1 MPISKLA
8 WVASTIT
15 ALIPLGYGLLEAKN
29 AQANSGAAASGA
41 TALWSEDSSQTIAHR
56 DDRID
61 DRILVAL
68 GDPQTAA
75 PLGGTTAGLA
85 AQSATP
91 TLMAQAS
98 LVIDSQGSSDPTPGL
113 LQSNSGILLALASPL
128 AKDLVE
134 QDLVE
139 RNLRSLMGLMS
150 MVPGLGHGSDEG
162 AIDQGREA
170 LPILGPVKGFFQR
183 LSAAKS
189 FFPVAWGQP
198 EEMDGFSQT
207 QRRENIS
214 QNNYLQASGWQCAVP
229 LNQPWSQPRSSISQV
244 WVRGCLMAALPDR
257 ALAQRMTDRLNEA
270 LLRPDVATV
279 PLTIQRENGQPVVR
293 LGKTVLFTVTAE
305 LARNYDLHRDQ
316 LAVHWLNNVRQML
329 GRPPMTI
336 AQVQT
341 QMYGLDDT
349 GNTLDGTASWY
360 GPYFHGRQ
368 TANGEIFDQDDLT
381 AAHRTLPL
389 GTFLRVT
396 NRKNGQSV
404 VVRINDRGP
413 YIDEEEYRIVDLSHR
428 AARVLGSAEKGV
440 VPIEAVV
447 LTPIPGGSADLT
459 YGTGAVTVAKL

>member
-8 WVASTIT
+8 WVASTVT
-15 ALIPLGYGLLEAKN
+15 ALIPLGCGLLEAKN
-29 AQANSGAAASGA
+29 AQANSGAAAFGA
-41 TALWSEDSSQTIAHR
+41 TALMSELLPQTIALG
-56 DDRID
+56 DP
-61 DRILVAL
+61 RILVAL
-68 GDPQTAA
+68 SDPQASIA
-75 PLGGTTAGLA
+75 LGDSEDLA
-85 AQSATP
+85 AQSA
-91 TLMAQAS
+91 S
-98 LVIDSQGSSDPTPGL
+98 NDSPGL
-113 LQSNSGILLALASPL
+113 LQSNNGILLALASPL
-128 AKDLVE
+128 AEDLME

-139 RNLRSLMGLMS
+139 RNLRSLRGLVS
-150 MVPGLGHGSDEG
+150 MVPGLGYGDEESTAG
-162 AIDQGREA
+162 GDQN
-170 LPILGPVKGFFQR
+170 LPILGPLKGFFQT

-189 FFPVAWGQP
+189 FFPIAWGNP
-198 EEMDGFSQT
+198 EGIDGFSQT

-229 LNQPWSQPRSSISQV
+229 LDQPWSQLRSNASQV

-257 ALAQRMTDRLNEA
+257 DLAQRMGDRLSDA

-279 PLTIQRENGQPVVR
+279 PLTISRENGQPVVR
-293 LGKTVLFTVTAE
+293 LGKAVLFTVTAE
-305 LARNYDLHRDQ
+305 LAKNYDLHRDQ
-316 LAVHWLNNVRQML
+316 LAVQWLNNVRQML

-336 AQVQT
+336 AQAQT

-368 TANGEIFDQDDLT
+368 TANGEIFDQEDLT

-396 NRKNGQSV
+396 NRKNGRSV

-428 AARVLGSAEKGV
+428 AAKVLGSDEKGV

-447 LTPIPGGSADLT
+447 LSPVPGGAADLT
-459 YGTGAVTVAKL
+459 YGDGGVTVAKL

>member
-8 WVASTIT
+8 WVASTVT
-15 ALIPLGYGLLEAKN
+15 ALIPLSCGLLEVKN
-29 AQANSGAAASGA
+29 AQANSGAAAFGA
-41 TALWSEDSSQTIAHR
+41 TALLSEGLPQAIALGDH
-56 DDRID
+56 
-61 DRILVAL
+61 RILVAL
-68 GDPQTAA
+68 SDPQ
-75 PLGGTTAGLA
+75 
-85 AQSATP
+85 
-91 TLMAQAS
+91 AS
-98 LVIDSQGSSDPTPGL
+98 VASSDPEGWTTQSALDAAPGL
-113 LQSNSGILLALASPL
+113 LQSNNDILLALASPL
-128 AKDLVE
+128 AEDLME
-134 QDLVE
+134 QELVE
-139 RNLRSLMGLMS
+139 RNLRSLRSLVS
-150 MVPGLGHGSDEG
+150 MVPGRGDGPMDGDAES
-162 AIDQGREA
+162 
-170 LPILGPVKGFFQR
+170 LPILGPLRGFFQT

-189 FFPVAWGQP
+189 FFPVVWGRP
-198 EEMDGFSQT
+198 EGIDGFSQT

-214 QNNYLQASGWQCAVP
+214 QNNYLQATGWQCAVP
-229 LNQPWSQPRSSISQV
+229 LDQPWSQPRSNVSQV

-257 ALAQRMTDRLNEA
+257 ALAQRMSNRLNDA
-270 LLRPDVATV
+270 LLRPNVATV
-279 PLTIQRENGQPVVR
+279 PLTISRENGQPVVR
-293 LGKTVLFTVTAE
+293 LGKVLLFTVTAE
-305 LARNYDLHRDQ
+305 LAQNYDRHRDE
-316 LAVHWLNNVRQML
+316 LAVQWLNNVRQML

-368 TANGEIFDQDDLT
+368 TANGEIFDQEDLT

-428 AARVLGSAEKGV
+428 AAKVLGSDDRGV

-447 LTPIPGGSADLT
+447 LSPVPGGAADLT
-459 YGTGAVTVAKL
+459 YGSGGVTLAKL

>member
-15 ALIPLGYGLLEAKN
+15 ALIPLGCGLLEAKN
-29 AQANSGAAASGA
+29 AQANSGAAAFGA
-41 TALWSEDSSQTIAHR
+41 TALLSGGLPQAIAIR
-56 DDRID
+56 DP
-61 DRILVAL
+61 RILVAL
-68 GDPQTAA
+68 SDPQTPDA
-75 PLGGTTAGLA
+75 LGDPEGLA
-85 AQSATP
+85 TQSAPP
-91 TLMAQAS
+91 TLIAQAS
-98 LVIDSQGSSDPTPGL
+98 LASDSQGASDVTPGL
-113 LQSNSGILLALASPL
+113 LQSNNGILLALASPL
-128 AKDLVE
+128 AEDLME
-134 QDLVE
+134 QDLIE
-139 RNLRSLMGLMS
+139 RNLLSLRNLVS
-150 MVPGLGHGSDEG
+150 MVPGLGDGDEESSMG
-162 AIDQGREA
+162 AQP
-170 LPILGPVKGFFQR
+170 LSMLGPLKGFFQN

-189 FFPVAWGQP
+189 FFPIAWGHP
-198 EEMDGFSQT
+198 EGTDGFSQT
-207 QRRENIS
+207 QRRENIA

-229 LNQPWSQPRSSISQV
+229 LDQPWSQPHSNVSQV

-257 ALAQRMTDRLNEA
+257 DQAQRMGDRLSEA
-270 LLRPDVATV
+270 LLRFDVATV
-279 PLTIQRENGQPVVR
+279 PLTISRENGQPVVH
-293 LGKTVLFTVTAE
+293 LGKVVLFTVTAE
-305 LARNYDLHRDQ
+305 LAQNYDLHRDE
-316 LAVHWLNNVRQML
+316 LAVQWLNNVRQML

-368 TANGEIFDQDDLT
+368 TANGEIFDQEDLT

-413 YIDEEEYRIVDLSHR
+413 YIDEEDYRIVDLSHR
-428 AARVLGSAEKGV
+428 AAKVLGSDDKGV

-447 LTPIPGGSADLT
+447 LSPVPGGAADLT
-459 YGTGAVTVAKL
+459 YGTGGVTVAKL

>member
-8 WVASTIT
+8 WVASTVT
-15 ALIPLGYGLLEAKN
+15 ALIPLGCGLLEAKN
-29 AQANSGAAASGA
+29 AQANSGAAAFGA
-41 TALWSEDSSQTIAHR
+41 TALLSEGIPQTLALGK
-56 DDRID
+56 

-68 GDPQTAA
+68 SDPQTSIA
-75 PLGGTTAGLA
+75 PGDSEVLTT
-85 AQSATP
+85 QSASNT
-91 TLMAQAS
+91 S
-98 LVIDSQGSSDPTPGL
+98 PGL
-113 LQSNSGILLALASPL
+113 LQSNNGILLALASPL
-128 AKDLVE
+128 AEDLME

-139 RNLRSLMGLMS
+139 RNLRSLRSLVS
-150 MVPGLGHGSDEG
+150 MVPGLGYGDEESTTDG
-162 AIDQGREA
+162 GDQN
-170 LPILGPVKGFFQR
+170 LPILGPLKGFFQT

-189 FFPVAWGQP
+189 FFPIAWGHP
-198 EEMDGFSQT
+198 EGIDGFSQT

-214 QNNYLQASGWQCAVP
+214 QNNYLQATGWQCAVP
-229 LNQPWSQPRSSISQV
+229 LNQPWSQPRSSASQV

-257 ALAQRMTDRLNEA
+257 DLAQRMTNRLNDA

-279 PLTIQRENGQPVVR
+279 PLTISREKGQPVVR
-293 LGKTVLFTVTAE
+293 LGKVVLFTVTAE
-305 LARNYDLHRDQ
+305 LAKNYDLHRDQ
-316 LAVHWLNNVRQML
+316 LAVQWLNNVRQML

-368 TANGEIFDQDDLT
+368 TANGEIFDQEDLT

-396 NRKNGQSV
+396 NRKNGRSV

-428 AARVLGSAEKGV
+428 AAKVLGSEDKGV

-447 LTPIPGGSADLT
+447 LSPVPGGAADLT
-459 YGTGAVTVAKL
+459 YGESGVTVAKL